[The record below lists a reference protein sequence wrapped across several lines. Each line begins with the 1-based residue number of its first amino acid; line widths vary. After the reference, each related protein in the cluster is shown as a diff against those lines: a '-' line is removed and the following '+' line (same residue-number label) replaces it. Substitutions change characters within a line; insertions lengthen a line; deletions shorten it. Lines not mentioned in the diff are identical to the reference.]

1 MGPTD
6 SSQSEACPSPRAETA
21 GHGRGHGWGRGN
33 HSTQPASGGWL
44 AHLVQGGRPLGW
56 RTAPLNQASLR
67 QSRDHQDHRADASDW
82 LLYTHPIWAGGRP
95 QVMDRASFSS
105 HLPFKGTLCPP
116 QAQALQGSG
125 PGPLQTRGT
134 WGCPVPSF
142 LQGCTWMGAGHSRG
156 SEG

>member
-1 MGPTD
+1 MRPAPAPELRQRVTAGATGGD
-6 SSQSEACPSPRAETA
+6 AETTA
-21 GHGRGHGWGRGN
+21 
-33 HSTQPASGGWL
+33 HSQLAEDGL
-44 AHLVQGGRPLGW
+44 AHLVQGGHPLGR

-67 QSRDHQDHRADASDW
+67 QSRDHQDHRAGASDW

-142 LQGCTWMGAGHSRG
+142 FQGCTWMGAGHSRG